1 MDLHVLTE
9 DLAVCRLPATSHW
22 PLPTTE
28 AGFWSVTRT
37 NDELSVVCP
46 AETAPAGDD
55 VQVESD
61 WRALQ
66 VAGPLDFSMV
76 GVMAGLTAPL
86 AEVGI
91 SVFVIS
97 TFDTDYILVKK
108 SALADAVD
116 VLQSAGHTVDC
127 P

>member
-1 MDLHVLTE
+1 MDLHVLNE
-9 DLAVCRLPATSHW
+9 DLVVCRLSMNATW

-37 NDELSVVCP
+37 KDELSVVCP
-46 AETAPAGDD
+46 AEAAPAGD
-55 VQVESD
+55 VVKVESD

-86 AEVGI
+86 AEIGI

-97 TFDTDYILVKK
+97 TYDTDYILVKK
-108 SALADAVD
+108 SALAHAVD